1 LNETTDYVTTT
12 TCALH
17 RELIETKLAACN
29 ARVDGILTEIQGVRD
44 LQRMILYALIAIGF
58 GVACTLAGVIVGRG
72 LDFGWLIP

>member
-1 LNETTDYVTTT
+1 MSEDYVSTT

-29 ARVDGILTEIQGVRD
+29 ERVDGILMEIQCVRD
-44 LQRMILYALIAIGF
+44 LQKTILYTLIIIGF

>member
-17 RELIETKLAACN
+17 RELIETKLEACN

>member
-1 LNETTDYVTTT
+1 MAPDCVTAD

-29 ARVDGILTEIQGVRD
+29 ARVDGILVEIQGVRD
-44 LQRMILYALIAIGF
+44 LQKTILYALILIGF

-72 LDFGWLIP
+72 LDFGWMIP